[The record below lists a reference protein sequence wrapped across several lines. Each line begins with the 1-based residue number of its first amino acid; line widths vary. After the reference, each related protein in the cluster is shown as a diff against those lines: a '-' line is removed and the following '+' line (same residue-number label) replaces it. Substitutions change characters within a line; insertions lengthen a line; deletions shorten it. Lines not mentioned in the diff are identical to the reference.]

1 MRFVSFCPPLNRLV
15 IECVSNSA
23 NLYIV
28 MVMSLSVSSE
38 SMLKEGRR
46 AKLHQVSIKTT
57 FLARVEVL
65 GMPQQSMAIK
75 SGAMVF

>member
-28 MVMSLSVSSE
+28 ILSIISAIFTLYIVFVLFWLHVSFTVI
-38 SMLKEGRR
+38 
-46 AKLHQVSIKTT
+46 Q
-57 FLARVEVL
+57 ARSRKILE
-65 GMPQQSMAIK
+65 I
-75 SGAMVF
+75 